1 MAGNSHPQHPKVD
14 QVPILVGIIGHRD
27 IPEADHPELEKKL
40 RSVFAS
46 LRKSYPNTT
55 IYALT
60 ALAEGADSIGARA
73 AMAENVPIIAP
84 LPMVAD
90 DYKKTFSSP
99 GKASELDHF
108 MTQSM
113 CMVMP
118 SHSGKEDTIDH
129 QFARAGA
136 AVVQYS
142 HIVIA
147 LWNGQDSGLEAGTS
161 YLIRHAIKGIPMDLV
176 YDLEGSYP
184 SPLDPIAT
192 AMVRQ
197 LPVTRTSNP
206 GFSEIGDFGDDVDPG
221 KFDELE
227 FTRSDK
233 PKLRLTHSQK
243 RMFDHFESFNRDICK
258 WRPASGT
265 WVDAAIKEAKG
276 KFHPLIEQGENVELP
291 KGLEVLR
298 ERFAMADC
306 LASHY
311 QKRRHWR
318 ITRYVVVLAAL
329 IAFVHQII
337 GSNLPVAELLSP
349 PAGWASSLPGN
360 DLLDY
365 EKNWPFIGYAL
376 LLMFA
381 YGVVFYARL
390 RRWQAR
396 YLDYRTIAEGARI
409 QFFWLIA
416 GIRTPVVNFFLRKQ
430 RDELEWIRGVLRMWY
445 LRAVVDGGV
454 IRDAHPDQ
462 AALIEKHWI
471 RDQRRYS
478 NKTALRASVIDGTLS
493 VLAMLFLGI
502 LVVTMITKPFL
513 SKADIEH
520 FLVLGTAT
528 AGALVLL
535 VSSLRYF
542 LGYREIHKANT
553 RMMVLFSDADKFYD
567 PTDGIQDDER
577 AILEDLGREALTE
590 TGDWLLSNRNRKVN
604 LPKAS

>member
-1 MAGNSHPQHPKVD
+1 MAGNSQQQPRVD

-27 IPEADHPELEKKL
+27 IPEADYPELEKKV

-60 ALAEGADSIGARA
+60 ALAEGADTIGARA
-73 AMAENVPIIAP
+73 ALAEGVSIMAP
-84 LPMVAD
+84 LPMEPAK
-90 DYKKTFSSP
+90 YKETFSSP
-99 GKASELDHF
+99 EKASELDPL
-108 MTQSM
+108 MAQSL
-113 CMVMP
+113 CMVLP
-118 SHSGKEDTIDH
+118 SRSGKEDTVDH

-142 HIVIA
+142 HLVIA
-147 LWNGQDSGLEAGTS
+147 LWNGEDSGLEAGTS
-161 YLIRHAIKGIPMDLV
+161 FLIRHAIDGIPRDIV

-197 LPVTRTSNP
+197 LPVTRASNP
-206 GFSEIGDFGDDVDPG
+206 GVSKIGDFGEVEPG
-221 KFDELE
+221 KFEELE
-227 FTRSDK
+227 FGRGDK

-243 RMFDHFESFNRDICK
+243 KMFDHFESFNRDICK
-258 WRPASGT
+258 WRPKTGT

-276 KFHPLIEQGENVELP
+276 KFHPLIEQGDDVELP

-318 ITRYVVVLAAL
+318 ITRYVVILAAL

-337 GSNLPVAELLSP
+337 GSGLDVAGSFGP
-349 PAGWASSLPGN
+349 GWGESLPGN
-360 DLLDY
+360 SVLNY

-376 LLMFA
+376 LLVFA
-381 YGVVFYARL
+381 YGVVFYARF

-445 LRAVVDGGV
+445 LRSVVDGGV
-454 IRDAHPDQ
+454 IAEATPEQ
-462 AALIEKHWI
+462 AALIENHWI

-478 NKTALRASVIDGTLS
+478 NKTALRASIIDGSLS

-513 SKADIEH
+513 VQGNQIEH
-520 FLVLGTAT
+520 LLVLGTAT

-542 LGYREIHKANT
+542 LGYREIHKSNT

-577 AILEDLGREALTE
+577 AILEELGREALTE